1 MKLIVGLGNPDEKYK
16 NTRHNLGA
24 MFIDYLV
31 KKFNLKLRTINFN
44 LISYIYINDEKYIIS
59 KTTTYMNDSGS
70 AVYYLKNFY
79 NLNENDIYIVFDD
92 LDIQEG
98 KFKIQKG
105 KYSKSHNG
113 IKDIANY
120 LDTKE
125 LNFIRIGIE
134 NRTKE
139 IKKNIP
145 GNTFVLS
152 NTNYNFTPIF
162 ENIIQLLKMC

>member
-1 MKLIVGLGNPDEKYK
+1 MKLIIGLGNPDDKYK
-16 NTRHNLGA
+16 YTRHNLGA
-24 MFIDYLV
+24 RFIDFLV
-31 KKFNLKLRTINFN
+31 DKFNLNLIPVNFN
-44 LISYIYINDEKYIIS
+44 LISNFYINNEKYLIS
-59 KTTTYMNDSGS
+59 KTTTYMNDSGR
-70 AVYYLKNFY
+70 AVSYLKNFY
-79 NLNENDIYIVFDD
+79 KLQENDIYIVFDD

-120 LDTKE
+120 LNTKE

-152 NTNYNFTPIF
+152 ETDYDFNPIF
-162 ENIIQLLKMC
+162 ENIIQILKIC

>member
-1 MKLIVGLGNPDEKYK
+1 MKLIIGLGNPDTKYK
-16 NTRHNLGA
+16 YTRHNLGA
-24 MFIDYLV
+24 RFIDYLAN
-31 KKFNLKLRTINFN
+31 KFNLNLIPVDFN
-44 LISYIYINDEKYIIS
+44 LISNLYINNEKYLIS

-70 AVYYLKNFY
+70 AVHYLKNFY
-79 NLNENDIYIVFDD
+79 KLKENDIYIVFDD

-152 NTNYNFTPIF
+152 ETNYNFEPIF
-162 ENIIQLLKMC
+162 ENIIQMLKMC